1 MAGQSGEKFECQDGG
16 SIRFRSLSK
25 RNRSI
30 AMPIPIHVLSLI
42 HATDRRAS
50 VSREFSAHGL
60 EFRFFDAIDGAG
72 ITDADF
78 HQHYDSHLNACN
90 FKRPLSRGEVACALG
105 HRAIWRQIAEGEA
118 PVALVCED
126 DALLAGDIADF
137 LRRVA
142 DNAALFERVMIK
154 LDSPA
159 RNGEIIGRLADTDL
173 VLTRRLP
180 AHTTGYLLGR
190 HAAGAL
196 SAQTGAISR
205 PIDAD
210 LKHYWEHRVPILL
223 TRPQLLAFRSDA
235 ASSLAAWRDAAKP
248 SALWRR
254 FTRNLQY
261 QSAINL
267 GRLRFPLRADR
278 MPELLEMRRL
288 LAATK

>member
-1 MAGQSGEKFECQDGG
+1 MS
-16 SIRFRSLSK
+16 
-25 RNRSI
+25 
-30 AMPIPIHVLSLI
+30 IPIHVLSLI
-42 HATDRRAS
+42 HATDRRES
-50 VSREFSAHGL
+50 ISREFSGHGL
-60 EFRFFDAIDGAG
+60 EFSFFDAIDGAD

-78 HQHYDSHLNACN
+78 HRHYDGHLNARN

-105 HRAIWRQIAEGEA
+105 HRAIWREIAGGDA

-126 DALLAGDIADF
+126 DTLLAPEIGDF
-137 LRRVA
+137 LRSVTA
-142 DNAALFERVMIK
+142 SAESFANVMVK

-159 RNGEIIGRLADTDL
+159 RNGEIVGRLAGIDL

-190 HAAGAL
+190 NAAATLSTHA
-196 SAQTGAISR
+196 GAISR

-210 LKHYWEHRVPILL
+210 LKHYWEHGVPILL
-223 TRPQLLAFRSDA
+223 TRPQFLTFRPDA
-235 ASSLAAWRDAAKP
+235 ASSLAPWRDAAKP

-267 GRLRFPLRADR
+267 GRLRFPLRVER
-278 MPELLEMRRL
+278 MPALLEMRKL
-288 LAATK
+288 LADTK